1 VPALIEELSMT
12 TVAIVYHSG
21 YGHTAV
27 AAHEVAEGVKKAGA
41 TANVI
46 RIESLTQ
53 DFQPLLDEASK
64 ADAIIFGSPTY
75 MGDVSAHLKAF
86 FEASSKVWMAQGW
99 KDKVAGGF
107 TNGLTWGGNKDNAL
121 GSIFVLAMQ
130 QGMIWVGTG
139 MMPGN
144 MNGNSDAAPNAVN
157 RMSYPIG
164 AVSQSDNAGPD
175 VTPPAGDRETMRLYG
190 QRVAEV
196 AAKLKG

>member
-1 VPALIEELSMT
+1 MT

-21 YGHTAV
+21 YGHTEV
-27 AAHEVAEGVKKAGA
+27 AAKEVAEGAKGAGVTVKLLK
-41 TANVI
+41 
-46 RIESLTQ
+46 IEGVSQ
-53 DFQPLLDEASK
+53 DMQPLLDACAD

-75 MGDVSAHLKAF
+75 MGDVSAPLKVF

-107 TNGLTWGGNKDNAL
+107 TNGLTWGGNKDNVL
-121 GSIFVLAMQ
+121 GSMFVLAMQ

-144 MNGNSDAAPNAVN
+144 MNGNSDAAPNVPN

-175 VTPPAGDRETMRLYG
+175 VTPPAGDKETMRLYG
-190 QRVAEV
+190 ARVA
-196 AAKLKG
+196 AFAKKLKG